1 MAVGKKGSAPVATA
15 TRSQASKKIDKDK
28 KKKKAQ
34 TLYGPPK
41 YGGYVQKAFKQ
52 LKDKKAKFANLTI
65 SANALTAEDL
75 LIDHM
80 LDLFTY
86 NAEQA
91 GRYAKTTK
99 DPKSNNM
106 LQLKHVQAAVEA
118 ALSGRLAGKAV
129 NHALK
134 AVDSYNVSKGKEAAH
149 QETMEIAADAEAF
162 VEQGGEEEGEE

>member
-28 KKKKAQ
+28 KKKKVQ
-34 TLYGPPK
+34 KLYGPPK
-41 YGGYVQKAFKQ
+41 YGGYVQKAFKT

-106 LQLKHVQAAVEA
+106 LQLKHVRAAVEA
-118 ALSGRLAGKAV
+118 ALSGRLATKAV

-134 AVDSYNVSKGKEAAH
+134 AVDNYNVSKGKEAAYE
-149 QETMEIAADAEAF
+149 QAMQGAEADAVAMDG
-162 VEQGGEEEGEE
+162 QEEGEGEE

>member
-34 TLYGPPK
+34 KLYGPPK
-41 YGGYVQKAFKQ
+41 YGGYVQKAFKT

-106 LQLKHVQAAVEA
+106 LQLKHVRAAVEA
-118 ALSGRLAGKAV
+118 ALSGRLATKAV

-134 AVDSYNVSKGKEAAH
+134 AVDNYNVSKGKEAAYE
-149 QETMEIAADAEAF
+149 QTMQDPDAVA
-162 VEQGGEEEGEE
+162 VDGQEEGEGEE

>member
-1 MAVGKKGSAPVATA
+1 MAVGKKSGLGLGSA
-15 TRSQASKKIDKDK
+15 TRSQATKKVDKK

-34 TLYGPPK
+34 KLFGPPR

-52 LKDKKAKFANLTI
+52 LKDKKTKFANLTI

-91 GRYAKTTK
+91 CRYAKTSK

-106 LQLKHVQAAVEA
+106 LQLKHVKAAVQT

-134 AVDSYNVSKGKEAAH
+134 AVDNYNVSKGKESALEEAA
-149 QETMEIAADAEAF
+149 EGDEAAVGVENGEAE
-162 VEQGGEEEGEE
+162 E

>member
-1 MAVGKKGSAPVATA
+1 MAVGKKGSGPVASA
-15 TRSQASKKIDKDK
+15 TRSQVSKKVDKDK

-34 TLYGPPK
+34 KLFGPPK

-91 GRYAKTTK
+91 GRYAKTGK

-118 ALSGRLAGKAV
+118 ALSGRLANKATAF
-129 NHALK
+129 ALK
-134 AVDSYNVSKGKEAAH
+134 AVNSYNVSKGKESAREEAE
-149 QETMEIAADAEAF
+149 QAADDADA
-162 VEQGGEEEGEE
+162 VVQEEGEGEE

>member
-1 MAVGKKGSAPVATA
+1 MAVGKKSGPVASA
-15 TRSQASKKIDKDK
+15 TRSQATKKGDKDK

-34 TLYGPPK
+34 KLFGPPR

-91 GRYAKTTK
+91 GRYAKTAK

-106 LQLKHVQAAVEA
+106 LQLKHVQAAVES
-118 ALSGRLAGKAV
+118 ALSGRLADKATKF
-129 NHALK
+129 ALK
-134 AVDSYNVSKGKEAAH
+134 AVDSYKVSKGKESALEEPA
-149 QETMEIAADAEAF
+149 EGADADADVVVAE
-162 VEQGGEEEGEE
+162 GGEGEGEE

>member
-1 MAVGKKGSAPVATA
+1 MATA

-28 KKKKAQ
+28 EKKKKKAQ
-34 TLYGPPK
+34 KLYGPPK

-106 LQLKHVQAAVEA
+106 LQLKHVRAAVEA
-118 ALSGRLAGKAV
+118 ALSGRLATKAV

-134 AVDSYNVSKGKEAAH
+134 AVDNYNVSKGKEAAYE
-149 QETMEIAADAEAF
+149 QAVEGAEADVAM
-162 VEQGGEEEGEE
+162 VEGEEGEGEE

>member
-28 KKKKAQ
+28 EKKKKKAQ
-34 TLYGPPK
+34 KLYGPPK
-41 YGGYVQKAFKQ
+41 YGGYVQKAFKT
-52 LKDKKAKFANLTI
+52 LKEKKAKFANLTI

-118 ALSGRLAGKAV
+118 ALSGRLASKAV

-134 AVDSYNVSKGKEAAH
+134 AVDNYNVSKGKESAMEEAA
-149 QETMEIAADAEAF
+149 EADADV
-162 VEQGGEEEGEE
+162 VEGQEEGEGEE

>member
-15 TRSQASKKIDKDK
+15 TRSQVSKKVDKEK

-34 TLYGPPK
+34 KLYGPPK

-52 LKDKKAKFANLTI
+52 LKEKKAKFANLTI

-91 GRYAKTTK
+91 GRYAKTSK

-106 LQLKHVQAAVEA
+106 LQLKHVKAAVEA
-118 ALSGRLAGKAV
+118 ALSGRLASKAV

-134 AVDSYNVSKGKEAAH
+134 AVDNYNVSKGKESALEEAAA
-149 QETMEIAADAEAF
+149 EGDEAAA
-162 VEQGGEEEGEE
+162 VGEEGEGEE

>member
-1 MAVGKKGSAPVATA
+1 MAVGKKSGQSGPVASA
-15 TRSQASKKIDKDK
+15 TRSQATKNIDKDK

-34 TLYGPPK
+34 KLFGPPK

-91 GRYAKTTK
+91 GRYAKTGK
-99 DPKSNNM
+99 DPKSNKM

-118 ALSGRLAGKAV
+118 ALSGRLANKATAFGLKAV
-129 NHALK
+129 N
-134 AVDSYNVSKGKEAAH
+134 SYNVSKGKESALEEEEAAEDGVGVV
-149 QETMEIAADAEAF
+149 Q
-162 VEQGGEEEGEE
+162 EEGEGEE